1 MQKVGEAG
9 CKLREGINM
18 KMRVI
23 FAAVAALGLSAP
35 AIAQTLEVG
44 AYPSNPPWEFKNEQS
59 EFEGFEV
66 DLVREIATRMGREIN
81 IQDLGFQAL
90 FAATSSGRIDLAIS
104 TITIT
109 AERLANQS
117 FTQPYFDSDL
127 GLVTSQDDVNK
138 LEDLSGKAVGAL
150 ASSTGETW
158 IGAHTEEYG
167 FGEYRSYTTQQNLL
181 LDVANG
187 RIAAAMGD
195 ILGFEFAAAQMPQI
209 RVATRIPTGEQF
221 AIMMPKGS
229 PLLAEVNDAITA
241 IKEDGTMAEIYTRWL
256 EAEPVEGTSSV
267 TVMPI
272 PE

>member
-1 MQKVGEAG
+1 MRMRFIAG
-9 CKLREGINM
+9 SI
-18 KMRVI
+18 
-23 FAAVAALGLSAP
+23 AAACLTGPVL
-35 AIAQTLEVG
+35 AQTLEVG

-66 DLVREIATRMGREIN
+66 DLVKEIGERMGRDVN

-109 AERLANQS
+109 PERMENQS
-117 FTQPYFDSDL
+117 FTQPYYDSDL
-127 GLVTSQDDVNK
+127 GLVTSQDDVSGP
-138 LEDLSGKAVGAL
+138 EDLEGRPVGAL

-158 IGAHTEEYG
+158 INANSEEYG
-167 FGEYRSYTTQQNLL
+167 FGDYRSYPAQQNLL

-187 RIAAAMGD
+187 RVAAGIGD
-195 ILGFEFAAAQMPQI
+195 ILGFEFAAEQMPQI
-209 RVATRIPTGEQF
+209 RVAARIKTGEQF

-229 PLLAEVNDAITA
+229 ELLEEVNAAITE
-241 IKEDGTMAEIYTRWL
+241 IKEDGTMAEIYARWL
-256 EAEPVEGTSSV
+256 ESEPAEGTSTV

-272 PE
+272 PGQ

>member
-1 MQKVGEAG
+1 
-9 CKLREGINM
+9 M
-18 KMRVI
+18 KMRFI
-23 FAAVAALGLSAP
+23 FAAIAAVGLAAP
-35 AIAQTLEVG
+35 VVAQTLEVG

-59 EFEGFEV
+59 EFNGFEV
-66 DLVREIATRMGREIN
+66 DLVREIAKRMGREVN

-90 FAATSSGRIDLAIS
+90 FAATSSGRIDMAIS

-109 AERLANQS
+109 DERLANQS
-117 FTQPYFDSDL
+117 FTQPYYDSDL
-127 GLVTSQDDVNK
+127 GLVTSQEDVNT
-138 LEDLSGKAVGAL
+138 LADLVGKPVGAL

-158 IGAHTEEYG
+158 IAANTEEYG

-187 RIAAAMGD
+187 RVAAAMGD

-209 RVATRIPTGEQF
+209 RVAARIPTGEQF

-229 PLLAEVNDAITA
+229 PLLNEVNDAISA
-241 IKEDGTMAEIYTRWL
+241 IKEDGTMAKIYLQWL

-272 PE
+272 PGQ